1 MRALR
6 HGLWISKDGI
16 LDVKA
21 VKEAVGVD
29 DVVGHRPVGVQKAG
43 GVLARNVGRL
53 GSRAPSRCVER
64 LAGKENDVRAA
75 CPPYHVK
82 GFALARKREPQATVW
97 QGLTRERAGRRCA
110 DQPSKKQANKRHGRQ
125 GGWVC
130 ALTSPNVS

>member
-1 MRALR
+1 MRALGY
-6 HGLWISKDGI
+6 GLWISKDGI

-53 GSRAPSRCVER
+53 AYCAASRCVER
-64 LAGKENDVRAA
+64 LAGKVNDVRGA

-82 GFALARKREPQATVW
+82 GFALARKREPQATAW
-97 QGLTRERAGRRCA
+97 QGLMRERAGRVRA
-110 DQPSKKQANKRHGRQ
+110 DQPSQKQANKRLGRH

>member
-43 GVLARNVGRL
+43 GVLACNVGRL
-53 GSRAPSRCVER
+53 GSRAPTRCVER

-82 GFALARKREPQATVW
+82 GFALARKREPQATSW
-97 QGLTRERAGRRCA
+97 QGLDFSSGQAGGAPISQARGKPTSGSGAQVGGCA
-110 DQPSKKQANKRHGRQ
+110 H
-125 GGWVC
+125 
-130 ALTSPNVS
+130 